1 MMGFVITVVFV
12 LVWLLLGRVL
22 FSTSDWGVHRRRDC
36 GGVVHGPYLPP
47 VYLSDRPIPG
57 ELRGVPSTARIG
69 GVDMGRYGEFHS
81 RHGGGPA
88 TVAPPV
94 PK

>member
-12 LVWLLLGRVL
+12 AVWLLLGRVL

-47 VYLSDRPIPG
+47 VYLSDRPIIPG
-57 ELRGVPSTARIG
+57 EFEGYDLEQLKAFTEWCERR
-69 GVDMGRYGEFHS
+69 
-81 RHGGGPA
+81 
-88 TVAPPV
+88 
-94 PK
+94 

>member
-12 LVWLLLGRVL
+12 AAWLLLGRVL

-47 VYLSDRPIPG
+47 VYLSDRPIIPG
-57 ELRGVPSTARIG
+57 ELEGYDLEQLKAFTEWCERR
-69 GVDMGRYGEFHS
+69 
-81 RHGGGPA
+81 
-88 TVAPPV
+88 
-94 PK
+94 

>member
-12 LVWLLLGRVL
+12 AAWLLLGRVL

-57 ELRGVPSTARIG
+57 EPEGYDLEQLKAFTEWCDRR
-69 GVDMGRYGEFHS
+69 
-81 RHGGGPA
+81 
-88 TVAPPV
+88 
-94 PK
+94 